1 MVREVGKVVIK
12 INVPDGMEE
21 FVRREVENFVK
32 TLIEIEKEDLE
43 ELIKGFTSLKGIIK
57 TKKSAKELK
66 AEVYDE
72 AI

>member
-1 MVREVGKVVIK
+1 MVRKVGKVVIK

-32 TLIEIEKEDLE
+32 TLIEKEDLE
-43 ELIKGFTSLKGIIK
+43 ELIKGFRSLKGILK

-72 AI
+72 AIY

>member
-1 MVREVGKVVIK
+1 MVREMGKVVIK

-21 FVRREVENFVK
+21 FVKREVENFVK
-32 TLIEIEKEDLE
+32 TLIEKEGLE
-43 ELIKGFTSLKGIIK
+43 ELIEGFRSLKGILK

-72 AI
+72 AIY